1 MPAPRTLM
9 TIWINKAKSRGR
21 FVRKQENLSAFVIL
35 EKSDRNLTTINKE
48 NLPNNENEI
57 ISKHSISSFK
67 KQILVDNSKNSNYNI
82 YMHNN
87 IDLDVIN

>member
-1 MPAPRTLM
+1 M
-9 TIWINKAKSRGR
+9 
-21 FVRKQENLSAFVIL
+21 SAFVIL
-35 EKSDRNLTTINKE
+35 GKSDRNLTTINKE

-82 YMHNN
+82 YIHNN